1 MTGNNDNMKNT
12 GTAKNMEAIG
22 NMEGTKVV
30 ITNKFSNARVI
41 LNCVIIL
48 LCSVIIGTILL
59 CAVYL
64 LPTSGMKEHL
74 KQDMQELNAEGMYP
88 SFSEYYSSD
97 YYFNSWTLD
106 NYTDALMLGTAV
118 YDSNTSLLDKAMQAY
133 HPYFADSISSIDH
146 LNVYLNNGNC
156 DSVSYARYWHGYLVF
171 LKPMLCIT
179 DYLMLRT
186 YNRIFQYVLMLALA
200 VVLVR
205 RCSWKCIPPMAAAF
219 AFLGPGFI
227 GYSMQ
232 YSTMFYVSM
241 TAVLILGLCHR
252 RLKGQWLI
260 YYFFI
265 VGIVTNYLDFL
276 TYPALG
282 LGLPLV
288 LLAMINQ
295 SEKAVTNIFNTVC
308 CSLAWG
314 IGYGGMWIGKWAIS
328 SLILHNNQIADSF
341 ANVIIRSGSE
351 VYGQTISRISAILI
365 NIEMSKEKLPL
376 NMLLIG
382 LIIIAVIAVWQWRK
396 YMKTFAGYAANLFII
411 AMIPFVW
418 YPVLCNHSYEHVWMV
433 HRLLAVTIAAITASA
448 WNLKRS
454 SGIISRIHRK
464 IFPNIDAV

>member
-1 MTGNNDNMKNT
+1 MIRNSDKTEDN
-12 GTAKNMEAIG
+12 GTAKRMAVSG
-22 NMEGTKVV
+22 NMEGEESAAVKR
-30 ITNKFSNARVI
+30 FSNVRVI
-41 LNCVIIL
+41 LNCIIIL
-48 LCSVIIGTILL
+48 LCSVIMGTVLL
-59 CAVYL
+59 CMVYL
-64 LPTSGMKEHL
+64 LPTGSMKEHL

-88 SFSEYYSSD
+88 SFSEYHSQD

-118 YDSNTSLLDKAMQAY
+118 FDSDAPLLDKAMQAY

-146 LNVYLNNGNC
+146 LNGYLNDGNC

-171 LKPMLCIT
+171 LKPLLCIT

-205 RCSWKCIPPMAAAF
+205 RCSWKCILPMAAAF

-241 TAVLILGLCHR
+241 TAVSILGLCHR
-252 RLKGQWLI
+252 RLKGQALI

-282 LGLPLV
+282 LGLLLV

-295 SEKAVTNIFNTVC
+295 REKAATNIFNTVC
-308 CSLAWG
+308 CSVAWG
-314 IGYGGMWIGKWAIS
+314 LGYGGMWIGKWAIC

-351 VYGQTISRISAILI
+351 VYGQTISRISAILV

-433 HRLLAVTIAAITASA
+433 HRLLAVTIAATAASA
-448 WNLKRS
+448 WNLNRS
-454 SGIISRIHRK
+454 SGIISRIHR
-464 IFPNIDAV
+464 